1 MKIREFILSAFVVL
15 IIASSPLMAQIV
27 IMNNFDGD
35 DTNDVGPAFQTLTN
49 GAVLMLTQYPGRSIL
64 TLV

>member
-1 MKIREFILSAFVVL
+1 MKIRDFMFSTFAVL
-15 IIASSPLMAQIV
+15 IMASSPLMAQIV

-49 GAVLMLTQYPGRSIL
+49 GVVVR
-64 TLV
+64 V